1 MADVEAD
8 VVVIGAGPVGA
19 AVSWRLATQ
28 GLNVVCVERGD
39 WVRADGL
46 RRNGPDWELR
56 RSRELH
62 ANPNIRACP
71 DDDPIDDEDSP
82 IKPMMAYGVGGTSWH
97 WSAHVPR
104 FRPDDFR
111 VHSLDGVADD
121 WPLRYEDLR
130 PYYALNEERWGVASW
145 SSGTLTATS
154 GEGALELP
162 TIGSHG
168 RRLAAAFDDLGWS
181 WGPVDLVVGRRAG
194 DPQTE
199 HCTHIGPCDLGCPSR
214 MRSLAEQAY
223 LLDAL
228 AAGARLMTRTRVL
241 SLEHDAAGHVVAA
254 VAATELGTVRVRGS
268 CFVLAANGSSTPRL
282 LLLSANGRCP
292 NGLANGS
299 GLVGRNLMLHPYA
312 RADGLFPE
320 ALGSW
325 VSGEKAGF
333 VSFEFYPTDRSR
345 GFVRGLK
352 LQLVTAPGPVAL
364 ATGAVVGAPLPWG
377 GGHHVAFEERF
388 DHLCGLTV
396 CAEDL
401 PELENRIVLS
411 DRVFGRDGLPA
422 AKWIYRVSQNSRKI
436 LDFGLG
442 RAEEIL
448 CHAGAT
454 KCYRTPLRDQAG
466 FHIMGTARMG
476 TDRETSVTNSFG
488 RCHDVPNLFIADAST
503 FVTSS
508 AANPTATAQ
517 AVALRCADHIY
528 LARRH

>member
-62 ANPNIRACP
+62 ANPNIRASP
-71 DDDPIDDEDSP
+71 DDDPIDDEDTP

-145 SSGTLTATS
+145 LSRTSTSAS
-154 GEGALELP
+154 GEGTLELP

-181 WGPVDLVVGRRAG
+181 WGPVDLVVGRQAG

-199 HCTHIGPCDLGCPSR
+199 HCTHIGLCDLGCPSR
-214 MRSLAEQAY
+214 MCSLAEQAY

-228 AAGARLMTRTRVL
+228 AAGARLMTHTRVL
-241 SLEHDAAGHVVAA
+241 SLEHGAAGHVVAA
-254 VAATELGTVRVRGS
+254 VAETEQGAVRVRGS
-268 CFVLAANGSSTPRL
+268 YFVLAANGSSTPRL

-320 ALGSW
+320 ALG
-325 VSGEKAGF
+325 AGCLARK
-333 VSFEFYPTDRSR
+333 PAWCRSNSTPR
-345 GFVRGLK
+345 
-352 LQLVTAPGPVAL
+352 TAPEAL
-364 ATGAVVGAPLPWG
+364 FAVLSCSSLQPLGRLRSPRAQSLVLHCPGAVVITWPLKN
-377 GGHHVAFEERF
+377 
-388 DHLCGLTV
+388 
-396 CAEDL
+396 DL
-401 PELENRIVLS
+401 IIFAASPFVRRICQS
-411 DRVFGRDGLPA
+411 PRTESCCRTE
-422 AKWIYRVSQNSRKI
+422 SS
-436 LDFGLG
+436 
-442 RAEEIL
+442 
-448 CHAGAT
+448 AGMV
-454 KCYRTPLRDQAG
+454 YPLRSG
-466 FHIMGTARMG
+466 
-476 TDRETSVTNSFG
+476 
-488 RCHDVPNLFIADAST
+488 FIACPKIHEKS
-503 FVTSS
+503 
-508 AANPTATAQ
+508 
-517 AVALRCADHIY
+517 
-528 LARRH
+528 